1 MHQLE
6 QLILVHCAPV
16 LCGVK
21 PASIISC
28 CKYEPETIDAVLD
41 TARKQLVRHGCLL
54 LEVCRCE
61 HHITLFVYHRWIL
74 TAFINAP
81 GVPQFLALRGYPVTE
96 GVDGV
101 VEALLTRYQVRNTV
115 PHEVGVFLGYPLADV
130 VKFEKFKGRNYKL
143 CRYWKVYTGERQ
155 AERVFDCYDQC
166 RAKVGELISDG
177 LPFAAVLKEIA

>member
-6 QLILVHCAPV
+6 QLILEHCAPV

-28 CKYEPETIDAVLD
+28 CKYEPEAIDGILAIV
-41 TARKQLVRHGCLL
+41 RKQLVRHGCLL
-54 LEVCRCE
+54 LEVCRCK

-81 GVPQFLALRGYPVTE
+81 GVPQFLVSRGYPVAD
-96 GVDGV
+96 GVDGIV
-101 VEALLTRYQVRNTV
+101 RTLSMRYQARNTV

-130 VKFEKFKGRNYKL
+130 VKFEKFKGRDYKL
-143 CRYWKVYTGERQ
+143 CRYWKVYADERQ
-155 AERVFDCYDQC
+155 AERIFDCYDQC
-166 RAKVGELISDG
+166 RAKVSSLVSDG
-177 LPFAAVLKEIA
+177 LSFEEVLKKIA